1 MSSTEPTTPS
11 GPDDALAPTTPVEP
25 SAAGEPPMPTAPV
38 ESSAP
43 VEPSAPGEPRVADA
57 PVEPPVPAG
66 GPMTPEAPVPAE
78 APVPTE
84 AELAREAQPAVVRRA
99 PKFGAFITA
108 GALLGIVL
116 ALAVTLVIQ
125 PDVPR
130 RSDGSG
136 FLPFLDGEN
145 AVRTVMAV
153 AGAVLGGFVGGLLA
167 VVADRRSVRRARR
180 AD

>member
-1 MSSTEPTTPS
+1 VPEP
-11 GPDDALAPTTPVEP
+11 DL
-25 SAAGEPPMPTAPV
+25 
-38 ESSAP
+38 
-43 VEPSAPGEPRVADA
+43 
-57 PVEPPVPAG
+57 
-66 GPMTPEAPVPAE
+66 

-84 AELAREAQPAVVRRA
+84 AELAREAQPATVRHA

-108 GALLGIVL
+108 GALVGIVV
-116 ALAVTLVIQ
+116 ALLLTLVVQ

-130 RSDGSG
+130 VSDGSG

-153 AGAVLGGFVGGLLA
+153 AGAVLGGFLGGLLA

-180 AD
+180 AA

>member
-1 MSSTEPTTPS
+1 VSSTEPTTPAQ
-11 GPDDALAPTTPVEP
+11 PD
-25 SAAGEPPMPTAPV
+25 GAPV
-38 ESSAP
+38 PE
-43 VEPSAPGEPRVADA
+43 RVDA
-57 PVEPPVPAG
+57 PVPSES
-66 GPMTPEAPVPAE
+66 
-78 APVPTE
+78 
-84 AELAREAQPAVVRRA
+84 ELIREAQPATVRHA

-108 GALLGIVL
+108 GAIVGIVV
-116 ALAVTLVIQ
+116 ALVLTQVIQ

-130 RSDGSG
+130 AADGSG

-180 AD
+180 AG